1 MTVASF
7 IFGYLLT
14 LVTCIVATA
23 DAAARAYYEA
33 TSDDS

>member
-14 LVTCIVATA
+14 LTCIVATA